1 MIRQRSTGVT
11 QEHHLT
17 IEQLSAFLDRQLSP
31 QEQAECD
38 IHLQHC
44 PHCQSSLAELHQTVS
59 LLHTLPQPELP
70 RSFLLS
76 ARTLSI
82 AERSERQLAS
92 VTPITHSR
100 SRSWQTYLRRSTR
113 IISTIAA
120 VLGIFFIMSSLLT
133 TLLILPH
140 GGAASTTSAPV
151 FSPVQSLSPMP
162 PSASSQFSNVAGPG
176 QNPAS
181 PVRNPRV
188 TSTSD
193 QKETNAPT
201 PVPTAVNTIIPTS
214 RSAPSNSNG
223 QQGYAQTQSVPPI
236 LDLSM
241 PEGRAGVGFILLI
254 LGVLGAFLTR
264 RRPARTRI
272 P

>member
-1 MIRQRSTGVT
+1 MA

-31 QEQAECD
+31 QEQAECN
-38 IHLQHC
+38 IHLQRC
-44 PHCQSSLAELHQTVS
+44 PQCQSSLAELHQTVS

-70 RSFLLS
+70 RSFVLP

-82 AERSERQLAS
+82 AERSERQAPS

-113 IISTIAA
+113 VISTIAA
-120 VLGIFFIMSSLLT
+120 VLGILFIMSSLLT

-151 FSPVQSLSPMP
+151 VSPVQSLSPMP
-162 PSASSQFSNVAGPG
+162 SSASSQFSNAAGPG
-176 QNPAS
+176 QNPTS
-181 PVRNPRV
+181 PVRNPRGP
-188 TSTSD
+188 TTND
-193 QKETNAPT
+193 QAETNTLTPGPT
-201 PVPTAVNTIIPTS
+201 PVNKIIP
-214 RSAPSNSNG
+214 APRPTPNG
-223 QQGYAQTQSVPPI
+223 RQEYTQTQSVPPI

-241 PEGRAGVGFILLI
+241 PMGRTVAGFILLI
-254 LGVLGAFLTR
+254 LGILGVFLTR
-264 RRPARTRI
+264 RRPARTPI

>member
-1 MIRQRSTGVT
+1 VA

-31 QEQAECD
+31 QEQAECN
-38 IHLQHC
+38 IHLQRC
-44 PHCQSSLAELHQTVS
+44 PQCQSSLAELHQTVS

-70 RSFLLS
+70 RSFVLP

-82 AERSERQLAS
+82 VERSERQVPS
-92 VTPITHSR
+92 TPITHSR

-113 IISTIAA
+113 VISTIAA
-120 VLGIFFIMSSLLT
+120 VLGILFIMSSLLT

-151 FSPVQSLSPMP
+151 VSPVQSLSPMP
-162 PSASSQFSNVAGPG
+162 SSASSQFSNAAGPG
-176 QNPAS
+176 QNPAN
-181 PVRNPRV
+181 PVRNPRG
-188 TSTSD
+188 TTTND
-193 QKETNAPT
+193 QAETNAPT
-201 PVPTAVNTIIPTS
+201 PGLTPVNKIILAPRPTP
-214 RSAPSNSNG
+214 NG
-223 QQGYAQTQSVPPI
+223 RQEYAQTQYVPPI

-241 PEGRAGVGFILLI
+241 PAGRTVAGFILLI
-254 LGVLGAFLTR
+254 LGILGVFLTR
-264 RRPARTRI
+264 RRPARTPI

>member
-1 MIRQRSTGVT
+1 VA

-38 IHLQHC
+38 IHLQRC
-44 PHCQSSLAELHQTVS
+44 PQCQSSLAELRQTVS
-59 LLHTLPQPELP
+59 LLHALPQPGLP
-70 RSFLLS
+70 RSFVLP
-76 ARTLSI
+76 AHTPSI
-82 AERSERQLAS
+82 VERSERQLAS

-140 GGAASTTSAPV
+140 GGAASTASAPM
-151 FSPVQSLSPMP
+151 FSPAQGLSPMP
-162 PSASSQFSNVAGPG
+162 PSASSQSSNAAGPG
-176 QNPAS
+176 HNPAS
-181 PVRNPRV
+181 PVRNSRG
-188 TSTSD
+188 TTTSD
-193 QKETNAPT
+193 QTETNAPIPGRT
-201 PVPTAVNTIIPTS
+201 PVNTIIPTP

-241 PEGRAGVGFILLI
+241 LEGRAGVGFILLI
-254 LGVLGAFLTR
+254 LGILGVFLTR
-264 RRPARTRI
+264 RRSARTRI

>member
-1 MIRQRSTGVT
+1 VA

-31 QEQAECD
+31 QEQAEYD

-44 PHCQSSLAELHQTVS
+44 PQCQSSLAELLQTVS
-59 LLHTLPQPELP
+59 LLHALPQPELP
-70 RSFLLS
+70 RSFVLP
-76 ARTLSI
+76 AHTLSI
-82 AERSERQLAS
+82 AERSERQVAS
-92 VTPITHSR
+92 VTLITRSR
-100 SRSWQTYLRRSTR
+100 SRSWQTYLQRSTR

-120 VLGIFFIMSSLLT
+120 VLGILFIMSSLLT

-162 PSASSQFSNVAGPG
+162 SSASSQFSNAAGQG
-176 QNPAS
+176 QNPAN
-181 PVRNPRV
+181 PVRNPRG
-188 TSTSD
+188 TTTSD
-193 QKETNAPT
+193 QTGTNAPT
-201 PVPTAVNTIIPTS
+201 PGPTPVNKIIPAPRPTPNG
-214 RSAPSNSNG
+214 RSENT
-223 QQGYAQTQSVPPI
+223 QTQSVPPI

-241 PEGRAGVGFILLI
+241 PQGRTAVGFILLI
-254 LGVLGAFLTR
+254 LGILGVFLTR

>member
-1 MIRQRSTGVT
+1 MIRQRSIGVA

-44 PHCQSSLAELHQTVS
+44 PQCQSSLAALLQTVS
-59 LLHTLPQPELP
+59 LLHALPQPELP
-70 RSFLLS
+70 RSFVLP

-82 AERSERQLAS
+82 AERSERLVPS
-92 VTPITHSR
+92 VAPITHSR
-100 SRSWQTYLRRSTR
+100 SRSWQTYLQRSTR

-120 VLGIFFIMSSLLT
+120 VLGILFIMSSLLT
-133 TLLILPH
+133 TLLSLPH
-140 GGAASTTSAPV
+140 GGAASTTSAPA

-162 PSASSQFSNVAGPG
+162 PSASSQSSNAAGQG
-176 QNPAS
+176 QNPSS

-193 QKETNAPT
+193 QAETNAPT
-201 PVPTAVNTIIPTS
+201 PGQTAVNTIIPTP

-223 QQGYAQTQSVPPI
+223 QQGYAQTQSVSSI

-254 LGVLGAFLTR
+254 LGVLGVFLTR
-264 RRPARTRI
+264 RRSAKTCI

>member
-1 MIRQRSTGVT
+1 MA

-31 QEQAECD
+31 QEQAECNF
-38 IHLQHC
+38 HLQRC
-44 PHCQSSLAELHQTVS
+44 PQCQSSLAELRQTVS
-59 LLHTLPQPELP
+59 LLQTLPQPELP
-70 RSFLLS
+70 RSFVLP

-82 AERSERQLAS
+82 AERPQRQVAS

-100 SRSWQTYLRRSTR
+100 SRSWQTYLQRSTR

-120 VLGIFFIMSSLLT
+120 VLGILFIMSSLLT
-133 TLLILPH
+133 TLLILPQ
-140 GGAASTTSAPV
+140 GGATSTTSA
-151 FSPVQSLSPMP
+151 PVQSLSPMP
-162 PSASSQFSNVAGPG
+162 PSASSQSSNAAGQG
-176 QNPAS
+176 QNPAN

-193 QKETNAPT
+193 QTGTKAPT
-201 PVPTAVNTIIPTS
+201 PGPTPVNKIILAPRPT
-214 RSAPSNSNG
+214 PNG
-223 QQGYAQTQSVPPI
+223 RQEYAQTQSVPPI
-236 LDLSM
+236 LDLSV

-254 LGVLGAFLTR
+254 LGVLGVFLTR
-264 RRPARTRI
+264 RRPARTHI

>member
-1 MIRQRSTGVT
+1 MIRQRSTGVA

-31 QEQAECD
+31 QEHAEFN
-38 IHLQHC
+38 IHLQRC
-44 PHCQSSLAELHQTVS
+44 PQCQSSLAELLQTVS
-59 LLHTLPQPELP
+59 LLHALPQPELP
-70 RSFLLS
+70 RSFVLP

-82 AERSERQLAS
+82 VERQVPS

-100 SRSWQTYLRRSTR
+100 SHSWQTYLRRSTR
-113 IISTIAA
+113 VISTIAA
-120 VLGIFFIMSSLLT
+120 VLGILFIMSSLLT

-151 FSPVQSLSPMP
+151 VSPVQSLSPMP
-162 PSASSQFSNVAGPG
+162 PSASSQSSNAAGPG

-181 PVRNPRV
+181 PVRNPRG
-188 TSTSD
+188 TTTSD
-193 QKETNAPT
+193 QTETNAPT
-201 PVPTAVNTIIPTS
+201 PGPTPVNTIIPTP
-214 RSAPSNSNG
+214 RSPLPNSNG
-223 QQGYAQTQSVPPI
+223 RQEYAQTQSVPPI

-241 PEGRAGVGFILLI
+241 PAGRTVAGFILLI
-254 LGVLGAFLTR
+254 LGILGVLLTR
-264 RRPARTRI
+264 RRPARTPI